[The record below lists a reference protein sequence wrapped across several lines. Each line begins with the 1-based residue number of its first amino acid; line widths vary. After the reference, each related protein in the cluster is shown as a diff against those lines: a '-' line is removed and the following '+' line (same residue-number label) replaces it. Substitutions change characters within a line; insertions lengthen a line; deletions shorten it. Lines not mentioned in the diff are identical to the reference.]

1 MSDFRT
7 DLGKVR
13 GIGAAKGGVHEF
25 IAHRVSAIVLA
36 ILLPFFIYGLIKAL
50 PGGYAGLIQWASSP
64 TGAFV
69 LLGFMTAGLYHGR
82 LGINEVISDYVQGV
96 GARSTFMVLNA
107 LLAGSAWLVGVLAI
121 LKIWLLA

>member
-25 IAHRVSAIVLA
+25 ITHRVSAVVLA
-36 ILLPFFIYGLIKAL
+36 ILLPFFVCGLMKAL
-50 PGGYAGLIQWASSP
+50 PGGYDGLMAWVGSP

-69 LLGFMTAGLYHGR
+69 LLAFLSAGIYHGR
-82 LGINEVISDYVQGV
+82 LGINEVISDYVQSTGM
-96 GARSTFMVLNA
+96 RSFSMILNA
-107 LLAGSAWLVGVLAI
+107 LVSVSAWLIGVLAI
-121 LKIWLLA
+121 LKIWLGA